1 MESTPEQ
8 ASEGRALVTVLACV
22 LEKLIQANANSGVSQ
37 IKEDKPVACEDVSV
51 RLQVLKKAIHGVI
64 GIMLFWLPS
73 RGLIRRCQSRDSLR

>member
-51 RLQVLKKAIHGVI
+51 RLQVLKAIHGVI
-64 GIMLFWLPS
+64 GIMLFWPPS
-73 RGLIRRCQSRDSLR
+73 RGLNRGCQSRGSLR